1 VAAVAV
7 ASTALYTDHYE
18 LTMLDAALRA
28 GTADRRVVFEVFTR
42 ELPVGRRYGVFGG
55 LGRLLDAVAEFQ
67 FGPTEIDWLSARGF
81 LSGATLDWL
90 RSYRFGGTVYAY
102 AEGEIYT
109 GGSPVL
115 TVEGSFAECV
125 LLETLVLSIL
135 NYDSSVAA
143 AASLIAVA
151 AGDRP
156 VIEMGS
162 RRIDPGA
169 ATAAARAAY
178 LGGLASTS
186 NLEAGRAYGVPTAGT
201 VAHAFVLL
209 FSDELAAFSA
219 QVEAFGSDTT
229 LLVDTF
235 DTGAGIR
242 DAVAAAGLA
251 LGAARIDSGDLAGEA
266 RRARALLDSLGAVD
280 TKIILTGDLDD
291 RIIASLADT
300 PADGYGAGT
309 SVVTGLG
316 HPTAGFIYKLVAVEG
331 RPVAKTSPGKGTLG
345 GRKWAWRSGAA
356 DVVALSPTMAPAGGR
371 PLQSTVILDGARQPG
386 PSLQES
392 REWHHQVV
400 GQLDPSAEMRLVRM
414 V

>member
-1 VAAVAV
+1 VS
-7 ASTALYTDHYE
+7 STALYTDHYE
-18 LTMLDAALRA
+18 LSMLDAALRA

-42 ELPVGRRYGVFGG
+42 ELPIGRRYGVFGG
-55 LGRLLDAVAEFQ
+55 LGRLLDAIDEFR
-67 FGPTEIDWLSARGF
+67 FGPAEIEWLSSRGF
-81 LSGATLDWL
+81 LSAAALDWL
-90 RSYRFGGTVYAY
+90 RSYRFSGTIHAY

-115 TVEGSFAECV
+115 TVEGTFAECV
-125 LLETLVLSIL
+125 LLETVVLSIL

-143 AASLIAVA
+143 AASLIAAA

-186 NLEAGRAYGVPTAGT
+186 NLEAGRAFGVPTAGT

-209 FSDELAAFSA
+209 FSDEISAFSA
-219 QVEAFGSDTT
+219 QIEAFGPDTT

-235 DTGAGIR
+235 DNEAGIR
-242 DAVAAAGLA
+242 DAVAAAGPD
-251 LGAARIDSGDLAGEA
+251 LGAVRIDSGDLAAEA

-291 RIIASLADT
+291 KVIASLADV

-331 RPVAKTSPGKGTLG
+331 RPVAKTSPGKATLG

-356 DVVALSPTMAPAGGR
+356 DVVSLSPALAPAGGR
-371 PLQSTVILDGARQPG
+371 PLQSTVLLGGHRQAG
-386 PSLQES
+386 PSLPES
-392 REWHHQVV
+392 RDWHRHVV
-400 GQLDPSAEMRLVRM
+400 DQLGPSDEMRLVRM